1 MKVLNN
7 FFDDT
12 KLKHFII
19 WSCCLILSERSCAQ
33 NNVPIDSSFSKKL
46 TLYHRANPTNLLF
59 VHTDKTLYTNNET
72 LWFSAYLVKSTPG
85 SLKDHTVLSVA
96 MVRED
101 DHKVVLEAG
110 YGMQY
115 GLSHGSLTL
124 PDSIRPGNYQ
134 VIASTNVQN
143 TSGSPLAIFTQS
155 ITIKSAM
162 EQDFSASLTLLDT
175 TVTTNGV
182 RVRLAVNIKNT
193 DPKNKQRPIVEYSL
207 GKGTKQSAVL
217 TENTYT
223 IQVPKTQLTNSEP
236 ILTTAVKYN
245 NKMLYLSTRLPAVKP
260 QKINVRFFPEGG
272 SLVEGLES
280 KIGWEA
286 KTSNYLPI
294 AVNAILLEDGKPM
307 DTISTSSYGMGR
319 FKVMPKA
326 KSNYTLK
333 ILSNNFLKN
342 DTVYQFP
349 SVLQNGIVLQVP
361 NAVIND
367 TLRMSLFSKEVR
379 MVRVIVHN
387 YTEDFASFSVPT
399 KPEGYK
405 MAIPLPAIVKGLAT
419 VTILDEQ
426 GRPLAECLF
435 FARYNDKITA
445 TAKSDKAVY
454 GKKEKVILKLKLSD
468 QTAKP
473 IQGIVSLAVVQD
485 NRIQSN
491 KQQDI
496 ESYVYLNYDL
506 GALPLDP
513 MGRGFGNKD
522 YLEDVFLI
530 KSWRNYTWQAM
541 MNTAIQDTTQHLKL
555 PPIIAK
561 VKYNDK
567 ELKSP
572 VILAILRDSLSG
584 LVTTEPDGTSILN
597 PNQLLVTEGRKVLL
611 SINKKINTGYTV
623 EIDDPGKA
631 ANAVLAEHIDIPN
644 RGIANSDQNSSDQV
658 LKGLE
663 KTIVLQTVTINAGK
677 DNSLYGTDGPKTI
690 NSCGDYVCPY
700 HILNCPNHY
709 ADPRN
714 RAPVEGMTYY
724 STAGPGRVYA
734 GCETDNPIDRV
745 FRVNGIYKARQFYG
759 VDTGP
764 DGLLDLQYL
773 STLFWKPGIITSPKG
788 EAEFSFYTG
797 DISGKFRIVVQ
808 GVSQQD
814 MIYGQSSFTVK

>member
-1 MKVLNN
+1 MKVSYLS
-7 FFDDT
+7 FD
-12 KLKHFII
+12 KSKWKHF
-19 WSCCLILSERSCAQ
+19 LILSYCLGISIFSYSQ
-33 NNVPIDSSFSKKL
+33 VNLPIDSSLSKKL
-46 TLYHRANPTNLLF
+46 ALYQKAIPTNLLF

-72 LWFSAYLVKSTPG
+72 LWFSAYLVKSTPE
-85 SLKDHTVLSVA
+85 SLKDHSVLSVA
-96 MVRED
+96 IVRED
-101 DHKVVLEAG
+101 DRKVVLEAS

-134 VIASTNVQN
+134 FIASTNVQN
-143 TSGSPLAIFTQS
+143 NTKRPLAIFTQS
-155 ITIKSAM
+155 ITIKSTM

-175 TVTTNGV
+175 TVTNNGV
-182 RVRLAVNIKNT
+182 RVQVAVNIKNI

-207 GKGTKQSAVL
+207 DKGTKQSAVL

-223 IQVPKTQLTNSEP
+223 IQIPKTQLTNGELV
-236 ILTTAVKYN
+236 LTTAVKYN
-245 NKMLYLSTRLPAVKP
+245 NKMLYLSTRLPAVKT
-260 QKINVRFFPEGG
+260 QQINVRFFPEGG

-286 KTSNYLPI
+286 KTSNNLPI

-307 DTISTSSYGMGR
+307 DTVSTSSYGMGK

-333 ILSNNFLKN
+333 ILSNNFLEN
-342 DTVYQFP
+342 DTIYQFP
-349 SVLQNGIVLQVP
+349 TILQNGIVLQVP

-367 TLRMSLFSKEVR
+367 TLRMSLFSREVR
-379 MVRVIVHN
+379 KVRVIVHN
-387 YTEDFASFSVPT
+387 YTEDFASFSVST
-399 KPEGYK
+399 KPGGYK
-405 MAIPLPAIVKGLAT
+405 MAIPLPAITKGLAT

-426 GRPLAECLF
+426 GRPLAERLF

-445 TAKSDKAVY
+445 TAKSDKAIY

-485 NRIQSN
+485 NRLESS

-506 GALPLDP
+506 GNLPLDP
-513 MGRGFGNKD
+513 VGRGFDNKA
-522 YLEDVFLI
+522 YLEDIFLI

-541 MNTAIQDTTQHLKL
+541 MNTTIQDTTQHPKL
-555 PPIIAK
+555 PPIIAR
-561 VKYNDK
+561 VKYNEK
-567 ELKSP
+567 ELKNP
-572 VILAILRDSLSG
+572 VILAILRDSLAG

-623 EIDDPGKA
+623 EIDDPGKV
-631 ANAVLAEHIDIPN
+631 ANTILAEHIDIPN
-644 RGIANSDQNSSDQV
+644 RGIANTNQNSTDQV

-663 KTIVLQTVTINAGK
+663 KAIALQTVTINAGK
-677 DNSLYGTDGPKTI
+677 DNSLYGTSGPKTI
-690 NSCGDYVCPY
+690 NSCGDYVCAFK
-700 HILNCPNHY
+700 ILNCPIHY
-709 ADPRN
+709 GDSRN
-714 RAPVEGMTYY
+714 RAPVKGKTYY
-724 STAGPGRVYA
+724 STTGPSSVYL
-734 GCETDNPIDRV
+734 GCEMDKPIDRL
-745 FRVNGIYKARQFYG
+745 FRTDGIYRARQFYG
-759 VDTGP
+759 VDTSP

-773 STLFWKPGIITSPKG
+773 PTLFWKPGIITSAKG

-808 GVSQQD
+808 GISQRD
-814 MIYGQSSFTVK
+814 MIYGESSITVK